1 MVKLLATENAAQRLG
16 PLLAKHG
23 LKPELVTPKD
33 LDRLLGADAVHQ
45 GVMLEA
51 EPLPFVALDDVDAN
65 GVLLVL
71 DQVTDPQN
79 VGAALR
85 SAAAFGASGL
95 VMTERHS
102 PPLHG
107 VLAKAASGALDIV
120 PVILVK
126 NLAQTLAELGE
137 RGVLRVGL
145 AEEESET
152 LESAT
157 LTRPL
162 ALVLGA
168 EGRGL
173 RQLTRKHCDRLCR
186 ISTQSALASLNVSNA
201 AAVALHWAS
210 LNARECASL
219 VAEAAAE
226 RIVPA
231 VPAPIAIAGTGIAGG
246 VARLLPIGI
255 KPLREIDEGRAAAA
269 ALATWRWRRISRRA
283 ADAAGAAWRHRDW
296 PRADDQT
303 AHRNGIRRR
312 HENRAA
318 GSAAL
323 GAGRLDRRKVEAG
336 RKQKHGGDSE
346 HEFHLATPLEG
357 RSPLT

>member
-1 MVKLLATENAAQRLG
+1 MVKLLATENSAQRLG
-16 PLLAKHG
+16 PLIAKRG

-85 SAAAFGASGL
+85 SAAAFGASGM
-95 VMTERHS
+95 VVTERHS

-126 NLAQTLAELGE
+126 NLAQALNELGE

-145 AEEESET
+145 AEEASET
-152 LESAT
+152 LENAP
-157 LTRPL
+157 LTCPL

-186 ISTQSALASLNVSNA
+186 ISTQSVLASLNVSNA

-210 LNARECASL
+210 LKAR
-219 VAEAAAE
+219 
-226 RIVPA
+226 
-231 VPAPIAIAGTGIAGG
+231 
-246 VARLLPIGI
+246 
-255 KPLREIDEGRAAAA
+255 
-269 ALATWRWRRISRRA
+269 
-283 ADAAGAAWRHRDW
+283 
-296 PRADDQT
+296 
-303 AHRNGIRRR
+303 
-312 HENRAA
+312 
-318 GSAAL
+318 
-323 GAGRLDRRKVEAG
+323 
-336 RKQKHGGDSE
+336 
-346 HEFHLATPLEG
+346 
-357 RSPLT
+357 